1 MKVKF
6 ALVSCCKT
14 KLTHLAKAK
23 DLYISDSFKKMR
35 QYAER
40 NYDDWLILSALHRV
54 LDPNEAVCPY
64 EYTLIG
70 KSKAEKER
78 WAKGIFLYLTI
89 HFKVDAEIHIFAG
102 EDYRKY
108 LVPLLEKAGY
118 TVKVPLKGLGIGQQK
133 SWLKKELSA

>member
-1 MKVKF
+1 MKI

-14 KLTHLAKAK
+14 KLPNLAKAK

-35 QYAER
+35 QYAEQ
-40 NYDDWLILSALHRV
+40 NYDQWLILSALHRV
-54 LDPNEAVCPY
+54 VEPNEAIGPY

-70 KSKAEKER
+70 KSKEEKER
-78 WAKGIFLYLTI
+78 WSAGIFLYITI
-89 HFKVDAEIHIFAG
+89 HFTTADEIHIFAG

-108 LVPLLEKAGY
+108 LMPLLEKAGY

-133 SWLKKELSA
+133 AWLKKELSA